1 MEDERGPNSEH
12 KQNNLSFLEHLEVIR
27 KILVRSIAVICV
39 FTVVAFVYSEAIFDK
54 IILAPTQVKTFPT
67 YAWMC
72 QASHWLG
79 PVAPWLGVD
88 PQSGCIESF
97 PFQLTTNTMGGDFM
111 AVMLVAFI
119 FGCIAS
125 APYLFWQI
133 WKFIKPALHQKEAK
147 KAKGFVFWTSV
158 LFLLGVGFGYYI
170 ISPLSISFLGTF
182 SAHKDIVKLPT
193 LNSYMGVLASTT
205 LATGLAFELPIVIYL
220 LSSIGLITPQFLRK
234 FRKHSIVVILIIAAI
249 ITPPDVFS
257 QIVVSIPLYL
267 LYEISIFLSAMIQR
281 RKEKEA

>member
-1 MEDERGPNSEH
+1 MEENDNPNSEH
-12 KQNNLSFLEHLEVIR
+12 KANKMSFLEHLEVLR
-27 KILVRSIAVICV
+27 AILVRSIIVICV
-39 FTVVAFVYSEAIFDK
+39 FTVIAFAYSDYIFDK
-54 IILAPTQVKTFPT
+54 IILAPTHIHDFPT
-67 YAWMC
+67 YKVMC
-72 QASHWLG
+72 QASQWLG

-88 PQSGCIESF
+88 PTAGCIESF

-133 WKFIKPALHQKEAK
+133 WSFLRPALREKEVK
-147 KAKGFVFWTSV
+147 KAKGFVFWTSI
-158 LFLLGVGFGYYI
+158 LFFLGVAFGYYV

-205 LATGLAFELPIVIYL
+205 LATGAAFELPIVIYL
-220 LSSIGLITPQFLRK
+220 LSSIGLITPEFLRK
-234 FRKHSIVVILIIAAI
+234 FRKHSVVVILIVAAI

-267 LYEISIFLSAMIQR
+267 LYEISILLSAMVQK
-281 RKEKEA
+281 RKEKAA

>member
-1 MEDERGPNSEH
+1 MEENDNPNSEH
-12 KQNNLSFLEHLEVIR
+12 KANKMSFLEHLEVLR
-27 KILVRSIAVICV
+27 TILVRSIIVICV
-39 FTVVAFVYSEAIFDK
+39 FTVIAFAYSDYIFDK
-54 IILAPTQVKTFPT
+54 IILAPTHIKDFPT
-67 YAWMC
+67 YKVMC
-72 QASHWLG
+72 QASQWLG

-88 PQSGCIESF
+88 PQAGCIESF

-133 WKFIKPALHQKEAK
+133 WSFLRPALREKEVK
-147 KAKGFVFWTSV
+147 KAKGFVFWTSI
-158 LFLLGVGFGYYI
+158 LFFLGVAFGYYV

-182 SAHKDIVKLPT
+182 SAHQDIVKLPT

-205 LATGLAFELPIVIYL
+205 LATGAAFELPIVIYL
-220 LSSIGLITPQFLRK
+220 LSSIGLITPDFLRK
-234 FRKHSIVVILIIAAI
+234 FRKHSVVVILIIAAI

-267 LYEISIFLSAMIQR
+267 LYEISILLSAMVQK
-281 RKEKEA
+281 RKAKEA

>member
-1 MEDERGPNSEH
+1 MEENDNPNSEH
-12 KQNNLSFLEHLEVIR
+12 KANKMSFLEHLEVLR
-27 KILVRSIAVICV
+27 TILVRSIIVICV
-39 FTVVAFVYSEAIFDK
+39 FTVIAFVYYDYIFDK
-54 IILAPTQVKTFPT
+54 IILAPTHIHDFPT
-67 YAWMC
+67 YKVMC
-72 QASHWLG
+72 QASQWLG

-88 PQSGCIESF
+88 PTSGCIESF

-133 WKFIKPALHQKEAK
+133 WSFLRPALREKEVK
-147 KAKGFVFWTSV
+147 KAKGFVFWTSI
-158 LFLLGVGFGYYI
+158 LFFLGVAFGYYV

-205 LATGLAFELPIVIYL
+205 LATGAAFELPIVIYL
-220 LSSIGLITPQFLRK
+220 LSSIGLITPEFLRK
-234 FRKHSIVVILIIAAI
+234 FRKHSVVVILIIAAI

-267 LYEISIFLSAMIQR
+267 LYEISILLSAMVQK
-281 RKEKEA
+281 RKEKAA